1 MSKIQTLTDHN
12 IKKVVYS
19 DFFTDFSRNSVTGQ
33 LNKKTNAEAVKQ
45 SVRNLLLTDRYER
58 PFQPQIGSG
67 LKGLLF
73 ENFTPG
79 LRLRAKKMIEEV
91 FDNHEPRAALIRVDV
106 GGNPDN
112 NTLSFQIL
120 FRIINTTQPET
131 LELIL
136 ERTR

>member
-1 MSKIQTLTDHN
+1 MSKIQTLTDHS
-12 IKKVVYS
+12 IKKVIYS

-33 LNKKTNAEAVKQ
+33 LNRKTNAEAVKQ

-58 PFQPQIGSG
+58 PFQPDIGSG

-79 LRLRAKKMIEEV
+79 LIIRAKKMVEEV
-91 FDNHEPRAALIRVDV
+91 FDNHEPRAELIKVDV
-106 GGNPDN
+106 GGSPDHN
-112 NTLSFQIL
+112 SLSFKIY

-131 LELIL
+131 LDIIL